1 MLAKLSNFLFGNVN
15 ATFTSKLSI
24 DNCVKNLRASTKR
37 TVFSSLFAEAA
48 VGKVEQNRVRLRRVL
63 PFFSNSFKPV
73 FVGRFLI
80 EGEKVILDGK
90 FTMFLST
97 KIFMT
102 IWFGF
107 ALLAPGMAVT
117 SALATGI
124 KSIADPAVY
133 LFTIFGLGFILFGL
147 FMVKVGWRLSR
158 KDIDYLSSVIRQ
170 SLECV

>member
-1 MLAKLSNFLFGNVN
+1 
-15 ATFTSKLSI
+15 
-24 DNCVKNLRASTKR
+24 
-37 TVFSSLFAEAA
+37 
-48 VGKVEQNRVRLRRVL
+48 
-63 PFFSNSFKPV
+63 
-73 FVGRFLI
+73 
-80 EGEKVILDGK
+80 
-90 FTMFLST
+90 
-97 KIFMT
+97 MT

-107 ALLAPGMAVT
+107 ALLATGMAVT

-133 LFTIFGLGFILFGL
+133 LFTIFGFGL